1 MLLGEWNLKD
11 ALVIAREE
19 AKEEALKEGIEIG
32 KIEGIEIGE
41 VRGIG
46 IGREEGIGIGREEGI
61 GIGDAKLQKFLTLL
75 ENGTSLDEAK
85 RQLNLQ

>member
-1 MLLGEWNLKD
+1 MLFGEWNLKD

-32 KIEGIEIGE
+32 KIEGKM
-41 VRGIG
+41 
-46 IGREEGIGIGREEGI
+46 EGKIEGI
-61 GIGDAKLQKFLTLL
+61 GIGDAKLQKLLTLW
-75 ENGTSLDEAK
+75 ESGTSLDEAK